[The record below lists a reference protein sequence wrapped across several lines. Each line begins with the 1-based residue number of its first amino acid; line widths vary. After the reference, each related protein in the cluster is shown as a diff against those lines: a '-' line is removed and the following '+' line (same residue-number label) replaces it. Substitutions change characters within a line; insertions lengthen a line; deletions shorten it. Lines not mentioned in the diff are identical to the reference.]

1 MMPVSY
7 YPTKCN
13 GIHQNPTKSDWNRRM
28 TSQTRVSTESH
39 GQHPTRTFCIWTIS
53 LKTNVFPAAE
63 TTSNILLLLLPAVL
77 CVLLCVCFGQCQS
90 KAFNTCKVTK
100 TIIRES
106 FTSPNLRSL
115 ELENGNLMELDNI
128 AGCVSDTDIPS
139 RPQGRSSFLTRIRVF
154 ISLTAFGD
162 ILACQDDKY
171 WTTRLY
177 P

>member
-1 MMPVSY
+1 MPVSY
-7 YPTKCN
+7 YPTK
-13 GIHQNPTKSDWNRRM
+13 SDWNGRM

-39 GQHPTRTFCIWTIS
+39 KQHPTRKICISTIS
-53 LKTNVFPAAE
+53 LKANVFPAAG

-128 AGCVSDTDIPS
+128 AGCVSHTDI
-139 RPQGRSSFLTRIRVF
+139 PQGRSAFLTRIRAF
-154 ISLTAFGD
+154 ISLGACGD
-162 ILACQDDKY
+162 ILAAKRTNTEPQEYIHNPPHYDGKS
-171 WTTRLY
+171 
-177 P
+177 